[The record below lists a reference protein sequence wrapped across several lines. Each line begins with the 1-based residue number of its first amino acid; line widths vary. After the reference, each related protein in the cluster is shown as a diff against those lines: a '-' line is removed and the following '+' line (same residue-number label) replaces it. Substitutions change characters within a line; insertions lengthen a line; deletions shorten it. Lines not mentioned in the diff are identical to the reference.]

1 MTIIYRILS
10 IIINTVAL
18 LLTISLVFSI
28 PMLVSSPI
36 TLLSAFLMVAVVLY
50 SWFSS
55 KFYRQVLLQQKVV
68 SHKLRDWVRV
78 NGFVCIVF
86 SVITFLNVL
95 FLIKTPGL
103 FTQTIQNYGVEV
115 PISKANSFLYI
126 MLVYAI
132 VLFVHVIWT
141 FGLLKKNKDYFQ

>member
-1 MTIIYRILS
+1 M
-10 IIINTVAL
+10 VAL
-18 LLTISLVFSI
+18 LLTLSLVFSI

-55 KFYRQVLLQQKVV
+55 RFYRQVLLQQKTV

-86 SVITFLNVL
+86 SVIMFLNVL
-95 FLIKTPGL
+95 LLIKSPDL
-103 FTQTIQNYGVEV
+103 FTQAIHNYGVEV
-115 PISKANSFLYI
+115 PVNMANSFLYV

-132 VLFVHVIWT
+132 ILFIHVLWT
-141 FGLLKKNKDYFQ
+141 FALMKKNKEYFQSQ